1 MAGDTL
7 YSARWPLPDVARE
20 PGGGH
25 SAGRLLRGWRKRA
38 LMTQEQLAEQAGLNV
53 RTVRRL
59 ENGELWQPRSRSVLL
74 LAQALE
80 LDGAERALLSAVT
93 RGSPDA
99 ERDEPAGNGPPAA
112 AAIVPRQLPADIAA
126 LIGRERELATLTGSG
141 PELAALEGWGREA
154 AAFEGRRRELT
165 ALESRGREAAALE
178 SRGRKAGAFE
188 GRGREAVALE
198 SRGRELALLE
208 GGRRA
213 GTVPV
218 VSLDGMAGTGKTAL
232 AVHAA
237 HRLASGFPDGQLF
250 VDLHGHARD
259 AAPVEPGEALARMLR
274 ALGVPGEDI
283 PEHLDDRA
291 ALYRSVLADR
301 RVLVVLDDAADEHQ
315 IYPLLPA
322 GAGCRVIVTG
332 RRRLSGLGD
341 ALSLDVLSPAEAVA
355 LFVAVA
361 GPARVAGV
369 PRDDLHVVVARC
381 GLLPLAVR
389 IAADRLRAHP
399 TWSVRHLLDRL
410 AGDRLTELRA
420 GRHDVAAALD
430 VSYDRLPPDQRRAYR
445 LLGSHAGTDPR
456 NGTDAISGTD
466 AGSDTNPGTGTNA
479 ISGTDAGNGTDAGA
493 GTDAGKGAGF
503 GAGTAAALLETTAA
517 EAERLLERLLDVHL
531 LREASP
537 GRYQLNDLV
546 RDHAARTRPCSGD

>member
-1 MAGDTL
+1 
-7 YSARWPLPDVARE
+7 
-20 PGGGH
+20 
-25 SAGRLLRGWRKRA
+25 
-38 LMTQEQLAEQAGLNV
+38 MTQEQLAEQAGLNV

-154 AAFEGRRRELT
+154 AAFEGRRRELAALESWGREAA
-165 ALESRGREAAALE
+165 ALESRGRELAAWE

-493 GTDAGKGAGF
+493 GTDAGNGTDAGAGTDAGKGAGF

>member
-1 MAGDTL
+1 
-7 YSARWPLPDVARE
+7 
-20 PGGGH
+20 
-25 SAGRLLRGWRKRA
+25 
-38 LMTQEQLAEQAGLNV
+38 MTQEQLAEQAGLNV

-141 PELAALEGWGREA
+141 PELAALEGWGRE
-154 AAFEGRRRELT
+154 L
-165 ALESRGREAAALE
+165 AALE

-198 SRGRELALLE
+198 SRGRERALLE

-361 GPARVAGV
+361 GPERVAGV

-466 AGSDTNPGTGTNA
+466 AGSDTNPGTGTDA
-479 ISGTDAGNGTDAGA
+479 ISGTDAGNGTDAISGTDAGA